1 MKNLKRILFFAIA
14 IFALALSSSC
24 SSNDSEENTPQSDFV
39 KFKYEGKNYSF
50 EPDILISSSMNIM
63 VSEGIDDN
71 YKKLSLWLPL
81 NAEVGSHPVV
91 YDLSNLTTTYRIN
104 FSFMPEL
111 NNVDIKSGTINI
123 TVNNDKKIEG
133 TFNFSHTK
141 NEKNY
146 EVTDG
151 SFSIS
156 KF

>member
-1 MKNLKRILFFAIA
+1 MKNLKKILFFAIA
-14 IFALALSSSC
+14 VFALVLSSSC
-24 SSNDSEENTPQSDFV
+24 SSNDSEESLPQNDFV

-50 EPDILISSSMNIM
+50 EPAILISNSMNIM
-63 VSEGIDDN
+63 VSEGIDDT

-91 YDLSNLTTTYRIN
+91 YDLSNLTTTYRIT
-104 FSFMPEL
+104 FSFMPEF
-111 NNVDIKSGTINI
+111 NNVDVKSGTINI

-133 TFNFSHTK
+133 TFNFSDTK
-141 NEKNY
+141 NEKKY